1 MERNAT
7 GFFHFMLSN
16 KSTQVIVEAVTKLMT
31 GLQGLVT

>member
-16 KSTQVIVEAVTKLMT
+16 KSTQVIVEAVIKVLT
-31 GLQGLVT
+31 